1 MVFSVPGH
9 GAVFMIKTEN
19 KLGLCAGLLC
29 LPILSRLGVREPAC
43 LGPLNFLCV

>member
-9 GAVFMIKTEN
+9 GAVFMVKTEN

-29 LPILSRLGVREPAC
+29 LPILPRLGVTAC
-43 LGPLNFLCV
+43 FGPLNFLCV